1 MKQQSLKSLVLAITA
16 GSLVACGSAD
26 GGSESGAPKLTGQLA
41 TDSVESAARSGAMVG
56 AGVQAGNTGN
66 SSMTDAIGSLGDTDG
81 SSSLDQRSLVQP
93 KNQTANVPCEL
104 SGQISLTGSESSS
117 SVSMTFVQCMDA
129 DQTYMNGGLSMA
141 FSEGANESIA
151 ISANYNAFTVTE
163 VSGDSVYLDGD
174 FRFMIEDLLTN
185 AGVSMT
191 SNRFEARTTQSGVT
205 ESVVLDDYSM
215 NFSGSQYNF
224 DFYITGDEGTF
235 HIWTEDNLQVN
246 SFGAQSGQ
254 LYIEGENAKLS
265 VTLTNT
271 DQTPMAALALDTD
284 KDGTADLTGEM
295 TQVEFFADEDV
306 LSGSL

>member
-26 GGSESGAPKLTGQLA
+26 GGSDSGAPKLTGQLA

-56 AGVQAGNTGN
+56 AGVQVGTTGN
-66 SSMTDAIGSLGDTDG
+66 SSMADAIGSLGDTDG
-81 SSSLDQRSLVQP
+81 SSSVDQRSLVQP

-174 FRFMIEDLLTN
+174 FRFVIEDLLTN
-185 AGVSMT
+185 VGVSMT

-235 HIWTEDNLQVN
+235 HIWTEGNLQVN

-271 DQTPMAALALDTD
+271 DQTPMASLALDTD

-295 TQVEFFADEDV
+295 TQAEFFADEDV

>member
-26 GGSESGAPKLTGQLA
+26 GGSDSGAPKLTGQLA

-56 AGVQAGNTGN
+56 AGVQAGSTGN
-66 SSMTDAIGSLGDTDG
+66 SSITNAMGSLGDTEG
-81 SSSLDQRSLVQP
+81 SSSLERSIVQP
-93 KNQTANVPCEL
+93 KNQSANVPCEL
-104 SGQISLTGSESSS
+104 SGQISMTGSESSS
-117 SVSMTFVQCMDA
+117 SVSVTFVQCMDA
-129 DQTYMNGGLSMA
+129 DQTYINGGLSMA
-141 FSEGANESIA
+141 FSEGPNESIA
-151 ISANYNAFTVTE
+151 ISANYDAFTVTE

-174 FRFMIEDLLTN
+174 FRFVIEDLFAN
-185 AGVSMT
+185 VGMSIS
-191 SNRFEARTTQSGVT
+191 SNRFEARTIESGVT

-235 HIWTEDNLQVN
+235 HIWTEGNLQVN

-271 DQTPMAALALDTD
+271 DQTPMASLALDTD

-295 TQVEFFADEDV
+295 TQAEFFADEDV